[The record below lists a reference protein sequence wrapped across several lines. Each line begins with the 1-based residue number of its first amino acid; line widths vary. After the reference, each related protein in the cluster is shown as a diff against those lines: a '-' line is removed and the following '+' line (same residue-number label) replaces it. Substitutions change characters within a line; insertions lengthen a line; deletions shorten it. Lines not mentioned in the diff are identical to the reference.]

1 MRPPLTTRI
10 APFIPKKTRHGCSN
24 HYPKTA
30 FDGCRVDIGRS
41 GYGNPKEAECCDV
54 LLPPGLVA
62 IQAVGKIA
70 ARQLLVVAGGGRGSS
85 PGCLFYGM

>member
-1 MRPPLTTRI
+1 VATLI
-10 APFIPKKTRHGCSN
+10 ASFIPKKTRFGCSA
-24 HYPKTA
+24 HFLKTV

-41 GYGNPKEAECCDV
+41 GYRNPKEAGCCDV

-62 IQAVGKIA
+62 IQAGGKIA

-85 PGCLFYGM
+85 PGCLFYVM